1 MMRDVFRRT
10 AFGLGF
16 AMFCAGAACADPP
29 QPMLW
34 KASKGSGTLYL
45 LGSMHFLKDSDY
57 PLSPDVDA
65 AYKGATKLVFE
76 IAPDELNSP
85 AAQAN
90 MLKRGMYQDP
100 THKLQDDLSP
110 STWSALEA
118 YGAKNGL
125 PAMALQR
132 FEPWTAALTLV
143 ALETQKLGM
152 DPASGLDQHFM
163 KLASTDHKPS
173 AGLETVDQQLAIFD
187 EAPLKMQEDMLR
199 QALDELP
206 DFPKEMS
213 NEHDLWR
220 HGDVAG
226 MFAEMKKDFAKYPD
240 LYQKLLAQR
249 NRNWIPQIEKMLAEN
264 GKVTLVIVGA
274 AHMPGPDGV
283 VQLLQKDGYRV
294 ERICTGCASIRG
306 TTNTA
311 RKH

>member
-1 MMRDVFRRT
+1 MMRNLFRRIVL
-10 AFGLGF
+10 GLGL
-16 AMFCAGAACADPP
+16 AAFCIGAASARPP
-29 QPMLW
+29 TPMLW
-34 KASKGSGTLYL
+34 KVSKGQSTVYL

-65 AYKGATKLVFE
+65 AYKAAAKLVFE

-85 AAQAN
+85 AAQVLA
-90 MLKRGMYQDP
+90 LKRGMYQDP

-118 YGAKNGL
+118 YGTKNGL

-132 FEPWTAALTLV
+132 FEPWMAALTLV

-152 DPASGLDQHFM
+152 DPNSGLDQHFM
-163 KLASTDHKPS
+163 KMAATDHKPG
-173 AGLETVDQQLAIFD
+173 AGLETVEQQLDIFAD
-187 EAPLKMQEDMLR
+187 APLKLQVDMLR

-206 DFPKEMS
+206 VFPKEMN

-220 HGDVAG
+220 NGDITA
-226 MFAEMKKDFAKYPD
+226 MHAQMKKDFDKYPD

-249 NRNWIPQIEKMLAEN
+249 NRNWIPQIEKMLAES

-274 AHMPGPDGV
+274 AHLPGPDGV
-283 VQLLQKDGYRV
+283 VQLLRKDGYRV
-294 ERICTGCASIRG
+294 DRVCTGCGNI
-306 TTNTA
+306 
-311 RKH
+311 H